1 MSTLASVRGVRLSPQ
16 KGRLV
21 ADTIRGLSVEKA
33 LDTLRFQNNKG
44 SDIVKNVL
52 ESAIA
57 NAEHNDGVDID
68 DLIVNKISVERGT
81 KLKRFAACA
90 KGRGVRIEKPT
101 CHIFIS
107 VGIKES
113 KG

>member
-1 MSTLASVRGVRLSPQ
+1 MSTLASVKGVRLSAQ
-16 KGRLV
+16 KEGLV
-21 ADTIRGLSVEKA
+21 ADAIRGLPVGKA
-33 LDTLRFQNNKG
+33 LDALRFQTNKG
-44 SDIVKNVL
+44 AGIVKNLL

-68 DLIVNKISVERGT
+68 ELFVERISVERGT

-107 VGIKES
+107 VATIET

>member
-1 MSTLASVRGVRLSPQ
+1 M
-16 KGRLV
+16 
-21 ADTIRGLSVEKA
+21 
-33 LDTLRFQNNKG
+33 
-44 SDIVKNVL
+44 

-68 DLIVNKISVERGT
+68 DLFVEKIFVERGT

-107 VGIKES
+107 VAR
-113 KG
+113 KGNKGLRQLWDKKYNQLASDFQ

>member
-1 MSTLASVRGVRLSPQ
+1 MTTVASVKGVRLSPQ

-21 ADTIRGLSVEKA
+21 ADGIRGLPVEKA
-33 LDTLRFQNNKG
+33 LDKLRFQGNKG
-44 SDIVKNVL
+44 AGIIKRLL

-57 NAEHNDGVDID
+57 NAEHNDGIDID
-68 DLIVNKISVERGT
+68 ELVVTKINVERGT

-101 CHIFIS
+101 CHIYIAVS
-107 VGIKES
+107 IKVQ
-113 KG
+113 

>member
-1 MSTLASVRGVRLSPQ
+1 LSTLASLKGVRLSPQ

-21 ADTIRGLSVEKA
+21 ANSIRGLSVEKA
-33 LDTLRFQNNKG
+33 LDALKFQTKKG
-44 SDIVKNVL
+44 SAVVKALL

-68 DLIVNKISVERGT
+68 ELFVEKIFVERGT

-101 CHIFIS
+101 CHIYIS
-107 VGIKES
+107 VSTKES

>member
-1 MSTLASVRGVRLSPQ
+1 MATTKASLKGARISTQ

-21 ADTIRGLSVEKA
+21 ADLIRGLPVEKA
-33 LDTLRFQNNKG
+33 LDQLRFTPKKG
-44 SDIVKNVL
+44 AKLIHKLL

-68 DLIVNKISVERGT
+68 ELFVRKISVERAT
-81 KLKRFAACA
+81 KLRRFAACA

-101 CHIFIS
+101 SHIFVE
-107 VGIKES
+107 VGV
-113 KG
+113 

>member
-1 MSTLASVRGVRLSPQ
+1 MTITLASLKGVRLSTQ

-21 ADTIRGLSVEKA
+21 ADTIRGLPVEKA
-33 LDTLRFQNNKG
+33 LDRLKFTPKKG
-44 SDIVKNVL
+44 ARLIQKLL

-68 DLIVNKISVERGT
+68 ELFVKSITVERGT
-81 KLKRFAACA
+81 KLRRFAACA

-101 CHIFIS
+101 CHIFLKVS
-107 VGIKES
+107 N
-113 KG
+113 